1 MKTIQR
7 YIRTSP
13 RKLRLIADAVRA
25 LSPAQA
31 LLHLKFI
38 DKAAALPLYKAIKQ
52 AVSNAKDQTGIAVE
66 KLAFKTIDI
75 MAGPTYKRFQ
85 PVSRGMAHS
94 IMKRTSHI
102 RVELK
107 EVSHGPK
114 S

>member
-1 MKTIQR
+1 MKTIQK

-13 RKLRLIADAVRA
+13 RKLRLVADAVRA
-25 LSPAQA
+25 LSPEQA
-31 LLHLKFI
+31 LIHLKFTP
-38 DKAAALPLYKAIKQ
+38 KSAAIPLYKAIKQ
-52 AVSNAKDQTGIAVE
+52 AVSNAKDQAGLAVE
-66 KLAFKTIDI
+66 KLAFKTIDV

-94 IMKRTSHI
+94 VRKRTSHI